1 MWGGGARGD
10 DEVMLEIKNLTKTYK
25 DKRAV
30 DDLSFT
36 VPDGVVTG
44 FLGPNGAGKPTTMR
58 MAVGLERPTSG
69 TATFDGTEFRRLAH
83 PGRTVGTLL
92 DATWFHPGRSA
103 RAHLGMMAAL
113 QQVPMSRVDDVLE
126 RVGIASVAHK
136 KVGGYSLG
144 MKQRFGLA
152 CALLGD
158 PKHLLL
164 DEPVNGLDPEGV
176 HWMRDRIRELAAE
189 GRSVLVS
196 SHLLSEMALT
206 ADRLVVIGRGQ
217 LVREGT
223 VEEFVGAS
231 GEAAIEVR
239 VDRPNEL
246 EDALAGHG
254 IRVERGPDNLLRVF
268 GLEDPIEV
276 GAMCRALD
284 LTVAGLQ
291 RRTPSLEEAFLAAT
305 ADATEYR
312 AA

>member
-1 MWGGGARGD
+1 
-10 DEVMLEIKNLTKTYK
+10 MLQIKNLTKTYK
-25 DKRAV
+25 FKRAV
-30 DDLSFT
+30 NDLSFT

-44 FLGPNGAGKPTTMR
+44 FLGPNGAGKSTTMR
-58 MAVGLERPTSG
+58 MAVGLERPTVG

-103 RAHLGMMAAL
+103 RAHLGMMATL
-113 QQVPMSRVDDVLE
+113 QQVSMRRVDDILE

-136 KVGGYSLG
+136 KVSGYSLG
-144 MKQRFGLA
+144 MRQRFGLA

-164 DEPVNGLDPEGV
+164 DEPINGLDPEGV

-223 VEEFVGAS
+223 VDEFVGAS
-231 GEAAIEVR
+231 GESVIEVR

-246 EDALAGHG
+246 EDALAGNG
-254 IRVERGPDNLLRVF
+254 IRAERGADNLLRVF
-268 GLEDPIEV
+268 GVEDPAEV
-276 GAMCRALD
+276 GAVCRALD

-291 RRTPSLEEAFLAAT
+291 RRAPSLEEAFLTAT

-312 AA
+312 SA

>member
-1 MWGGGARGD
+1 
-10 DEVMLEIKNLTKTYK
+10 MLTIKNLTKTYK
-25 DKRAV
+25 SKKAV
-30 DDLSFT
+30 DNLSFT
-36 VPDGVVTG
+36 VPDGLVTG
-44 FLGPNGAGKPTTMR
+44 FLGPNGAGKSTTMR

-69 TATFDGTEFRRLAH
+69 TATFDGTDFRKLSH
-83 PGRTVGTLL
+83 PGKVVGTLL

-103 RAHLGMMAAL
+103 RAHLGMMASL
-113 QQVPMSRVDDVLE
+113 QKVPMSRVDDVLE
-126 RVGIASVAHK
+126 RVGIAEVAHK

-196 SHLLSEMALT
+196 SHLLSEMSMT

-223 VEEFVGAS
+223 VDEFVGTS
-231 GEAAIEVR
+231 GETVIEVK
-239 VDRPNEL
+239 VDRPDVL
-246 EDALAGHG
+246 EDALASAG
-254 IRVERGPDNLLRVF
+254 IQVERGADNLLRVF
-268 GLEDPIEV
+268 GMDDPIEV

-305 ADATEYR
+305 VDSTEYR
-312 AA
+312 AS

>member
-1 MWGGGARGD
+1 MGY
-10 DEVMLEIKNLTKTYK
+10 MLEVKNLTKTYK
-25 DKRAV
+25 DKNAV

-36 VPDGVVTG
+36 VPDGLVTG
-44 FLGPNGAGKPTTMR
+44 FLGPNGAGKSTTMR
-58 MAVGLERPTSG
+58 MAVGLEKPTSG
-69 TATFDGTEFRRLAH
+69 TATFDGTEFRSLPH
-83 PGRTVGTLL
+83 PAKVVGTLL

-113 QQVPMSRVDDVLE
+113 QGVPMSRVDDVLE
-126 RVGIASVAHK
+126 RVGIASVAQK

-196 SHLLSEMALT
+196 SHLLSEMSLT

-223 VEEFVGAS
+223 VEEFVGTS
-231 GEAAIEVR
+231 GESLIEVR
-239 VDRPNEL
+239 VDRPDEL
-246 EDALAGHG
+246 EDALTSSG
-254 IRVERGPDNLLRVF
+254 IRVERGPENQLNVF
-268 GLEDPIEV
+268 GVEDPMEV

-291 RRTPSLEEAFLAAT
+291 RRTPSLEEAFLSAT
-305 ADATEYR
+305 AESTEYR
-312 AA
+312 AV